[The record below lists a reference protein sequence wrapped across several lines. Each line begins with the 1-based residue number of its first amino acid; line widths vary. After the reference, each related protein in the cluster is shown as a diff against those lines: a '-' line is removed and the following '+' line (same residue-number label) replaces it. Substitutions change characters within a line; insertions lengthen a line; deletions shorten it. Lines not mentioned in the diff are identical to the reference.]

1 MRIALCQIATT
12 SDPDANLRL
21 MADGIEEAVD
31 DGCTLAVFPE
41 ATMARF
47 GSPLVE
53 IAQPVT
59 GPWASAVRRMAGDA
73 GLLVVTG
80 MFTPA
85 DGGRVRNTLLVTGR
99 GVETRYDKVH
109 LFDAF
114 GSTESR
120 TVAEGHRLVGVVVDG
135 TRIGLATCYDLRFPG
150 MFTELAR
157 AGAELIVVPASWGD
171 GPGKVEQWELLV
183 RARAADSTAV
193 VAACDQAEPR
203 SAGLVPVPRAPGG
216 VGHSM
221 VASPFGEMRDGLGD
235 KPGLLMCDVD
245 PSEVRAARERLPVL
259 RHARR
264 WTADHVEFVGR

>member
-1 MRIALCQIATT
+1 MRIALCQIAPT

-21 MADGIEEAVD
+21 MADGIEEAAD
-31 DGCTLAVFPE
+31 DGCELAVFPE

-47 GSPLVE
+47 GSPLAE
-53 IAQPVT
+53 LAEPLT
-59 GPWASAVRRMAGDA
+59 GPWASAVRRMAAEA
-73 GLLVVTG
+73 GLMVVVG

-99 GVETRYDKVH
+99 GVETHYDKVH

-114 GSTESR
+114 GAVESE

-135 TRIGLATCYDLRFPG
+135 TRVGLATCYDVRFPG

-157 AGAELIVVPASWGD
+157 AGADLVVVPAAWGD
-171 GPGKVEQWELLV
+171 GPGKLDQWELLV
-183 RARAADSTAV
+183 RARAIDSTCV

-203 SAGLVPVPRAPGG
+203 SVGLEPHPRAPGG
-216 VGHSM
+216 IGHSM
-221 VASPFGEMRDGLGD
+221 VASPLGEMRDGLGD
-235 KPGLLMCDVD
+235 KPGLLMCHVD
-245 PSEVRAARERLPVL
+245 PAEVRDVRERLPVL
-259 RHARR
+259 RHERR